1 MKNINKKIISVL
13 IFVAVFTLGAQST
26 EAQYSTSYNSQSN
39 TRATLSGTVNPGGN
53 TTTAW
58 FEYSNN
64 SNFSNH
70 METNHQF
77 IGSQNGEYP
86 LTATIT
92 GLVPNATYY
101 ARIVADNGKSIIR
114 GNVINFTT
122 NGTITNTIV
131 NNPVVTHTNTYTNT
145 VARNQVMYVEAPYQ
159 RQEVVYVQA
168 PIQRQAV
175 TYIEVPQNQVYAY
188 NQVYSQNTL
197 PVNYAYLKNNTTN
210 LNTNT
215 LSTNLLSTN
224 TNTVIDY
231 NEDYNNYNNTVTAN
245 AFFIGDFL
253 PNNLFG
259 WLILI
264 LVVVGI
270 IAVIRRLV
278 I

>member
-1 MKNINKKIISVL
+1 MKNMNKKLILSL
-13 IFVAVFTLGAQST
+13 IFVAVFAFGAKSV
-26 EAQYSTSYNSQSN
+26 EAQYSTSYNSQSS

-58 FEYSNN
+58 FEYSD
-64 SNFSNH
+64 SRNFSNS

-77 IGSQNGEYP
+77 IGSQNREYP
-86 LTATIT
+86 LNATIT
-92 GLVPNATYY
+92 GLIPNATYY

-114 GNVINFTT
+114 GNTITFTT

-131 NNPVVTHTNTYTNT
+131 NNPVVTNTNTSYN
-145 VARNQVMYVEAPYQ
+145 RNQVMYVEAPYQ

-168 PIQRQAV
+168 PVQRQAV
-175 TYIEVPQNQVYAY
+175 TYIEVPQNQVYSY
-188 NQVYSQNTL
+188 NQVYTQNTA
-197 PVNYAYLKNNTTN
+197 PVNYAYLNNNTTT

-215 LSTNLLSTN
+215 TNTIAAN

-231 NEDYNNYNNTVTAN
+231 NDDYNNYNNTVTAN
-245 AFFIGDFL
+245 AFFVNDFL

-259 WLILI
+259 WLILV

-270 IAVIRRLV
+270 IVVIRRLV